1 VPSGNGRAGLIHR
14 VWTTYLSWKS
24 KGKGWCEMDEPQEL
38 KTLTKLVE
46 TIKQSQEANQ
56 KMLTNHSQAITR
68 PHIRGVG
75 ETGKIYTTGCLV
87 MIFCFCAELACL
99 YTARCTRRWAIFHNL
114 QKEGSVSPR
123 PLNDE
128 LEVKTQLGGVAPRCK
143 EVRSTK
149 RRKEVVERNLV
160 SDIDGR

>member
-24 KGKGWCEMDEPQEL
+24 KGKNWCEMDEPQEL

-99 YTARCTRRWAIFHNL
+99 YGARGA
-114 QKEGSVSPR
+114 R
-123 PLNDE
+123 PD
-128 LEVKTQLGGVAPRCK
+128 GRY
-143 EVRSTK
+143 STICK
-149 RRKEVVERNLV
+149 RRVRFHRAL
-160 SDIDGR
+160 